1 MLSSVV
7 LEPTL
12 GGANALQ
19 LYARFLTTDKALID
33 SKFLDEA
40 IPPVVTGTITTGLN
54 YIYPPPM
61 DPFLWT
67 DYSPQ

>member
-12 GGANALQ
+12 GGTNALQ

-40 IPPVVTGTITTGLN
+40 IPPGNRN
-54 YIYPPPM
+54 YNHWLKLLLPSSHGPLP
-61 DPFLWT
+61 L